1 MKGGLWQ
8 YRASCLSSAWHD
20 ATTEREYKW
29 CGRMGAMPTMRSR
42 GKQGASRGE
51 GRPQQTQQMKAST
64 ARIAASWRNKV
75 HPGTN
80 WYCPG
85 KTLSRRQTKLTSR
98 QKNGMHVG
106 IAAGRNTRTRENL
119 KNTRHP
125 RKFYGVGQTWEGW
138 QTDRHGIISYEDTS
152 PKVPTLMPYNVHAI
166 QDHQ

>member
-1 MKGGLWQ
+1 MKSRFGLFDCVVGSPISVGQ
-8 YRASCLSSAWHD
+8 ASHKLCEGSRKLGLSKVVA
-20 ATTEREYKW
+20 
-29 CGRMGAMPTMRSR
+29 
-42 GKQGASRGE
+42 
-51 GRPQQTQQMKAST
+51 
-64 ARIAASWRNKV
+64 RNKV

-138 QTDRHGIISYEDTS
+138 QTDRHGIISYEE
-152 PKVPTLMPYNVHAI
+152 YNHGSSLLRFYPLPAFY
-166 QDHQ
+166 QKKKKKKKTFTHY